1 MKKML
6 LIVIFFMQITILPIW
21 GADNVVIDRITQS
34 EAEQLD
40 IQIPEETPAG
50 FHQILI
56 EVSDDAGIVSEK
68 TLFFCKDLQGEIK
81 WDNTCPDLKQPASP
95 TGEEAPTEEPEALPI
110 ATLPPY
116 SPLDNPAE
124 TQSLQIAAFALL
136 SALGAGAASSANR
149 NSGSQSQN
157 MAGRSEELE
166 NSEEVNSEEGFEKSE
181 DSDDLG
187 SVSAGGLGRITRSL
201 GRGDRS
207 KTWRHPRT
215 EAVDNF
221 HSKSAI
227 KISSFSPLLGR
238 TILDNSYLRA
248 ITGSFAILLAPIA
261 ILLGVIAVLNVDG
274 EALPPAL
281 WIVIAIACL
290 AALDATSGLIAASI
304 FALGVL
310 LNDNIFSRDQ
320 FLSVCGI
327 FIIFFAPALIASAIR
342 PFRRLVKN
350 GDDRWERISDYLLT
364 GLLSFW
370 AIEKIVG
377 ALNGLSGFVLPISSQ
392 ATTVAAF
399 TAGAIIIR
407 VALEDLATYEYPVRL
422 NQVTVDLKDPSR
434 YQQFVSLELKAFIFV
449 MLAMPFVGFNIQ
461 LLLGTILFLVPSIAN
476 LTFVDQLPKFPGIYR
491 LLPRGVFRIVVMIF
505 VGSAFAQWVES
516 RFSNPADY
524 IAWSFV
530 ILTIP
535 GLILKFAG
543 DFASKPRND
552 WKVTVIG
559 RWIYRVIGV
568 AIFLIMIQVVR
579 GVDITTWI

>member
-40 IQIPEETPAG
+40 IQIPEDTPAG

-95 TGEEAPTEEPEALPI
+95 TGEEAPTEEPQALPI
-110 ATLPPY
+110 ATLLPY
-116 SPLDNPAE
+116 SPLDNPEE

-149 NSGSQSQN
+149 NSTSQSQN

-166 NSEEVNSEEGFEKSE
+166 NSEDINSEEGFEKSE

-207 KTWRHPRT
+207 KTWRHLRT

-261 ILLGVIAVLNVDG
+261 ILLGVIAVLNADG

-290 AALDATSGLIAASI
+290 AALDATSGLIAALI

-434 YQQFVSLELKAFIFV
+434 YQQIVSLELKTFIFV

-461 LLLGTILFLVPSIAN
+461 LLLGTLLFLVPSIAN
-476 LTFVDQLPKFPGIYR
+476 LTFVSHLPKLPGIYR
-491 LLPRGVFRIVVMIF
+491 VLPRGVFRIVVMIF

-543 DFASKPRND
+543 DFASKPRSD

>member
-1 MKKML
+1 M
-6 LIVIFFMQITILPIW
+6 
-21 GADNVVIDRITQS
+21 
-34 EAEQLD
+34 
-40 IQIPEETPAG
+40 
-50 FHQILI
+50 
-56 EVSDDAGIVSEK
+56 
-68 TLFFCKDLQGEIK
+68 
-81 WDNTCPDLKQPASP
+81 
-95 TGEEAPTEEPEALPI
+95 
-110 ATLPPY
+110 
-116 SPLDNPAE
+116 
-124 TQSLQIAAFALL
+124 
-136 SALGAGAASSANR
+136 
-149 NSGSQSQN
+149 
-157 MAGRSEELE
+157 
-166 NSEEVNSEEGFEKSE
+166 
-181 DSDDLG
+181 
-187 SVSAGGLGRITRSL
+187 

-215 EAVDNF
+215 EAVDKF
-221 HSKSAI
+221 HSKSAMN
-227 KISSFSPLLGR
+227 ISSFSPLLAR

-248 ITGSFAILLAPIA
+248 ITGSFATLLSPIA
-261 ILLGVIAVLNVDG
+261 ILLGVTAVLNVDG
-274 EALPPAL
+274 EALPPTL

-350 GDDRWERISDYLLT
+350 GDDRWERISDYFLT

-399 TAGAIIIR
+399 TAGAVIVR

-422 NQVTVDLKDPSR
+422 NIVTVDLKEPSK

-476 LTFVDQLPKFPGIYR
+476 LTFVNRLPKLPGIYR
-491 LLPRGVFRIVVMIF
+491 VIPKGVFRIVVMIF
-505 VGSAFAQWVES
+505 IGSAFAKWVES

-535 GLILKFAG
+535 GLILKFVG
-543 DFASKPRND
+543 DMAKKPRVD
-552 WKVTVIG
+552 WKTSDAG
-559 RWIYRVIGV
+559 RWLYRIAGV
-568 AIFLIMIQVVR
+568 AVFLIMIQVVR
-579 GVDITTWI
+579 GIDITTWI

>member
-1 MKKML
+1 MKKL
-6 LIVIFFMQITILPIW
+6 FLIVIFLMQITILPIW
-21 GADNVVIDRITQS
+21 GADNVVIDRATQS

-40 IQIPEETPAG
+40 IQIPDETPAG

-68 TLFFCKDLQGEIK
+68 TLFFCKNLQGDVK
-81 WDNTCPDLKQPASP
+81 WDNICPDLKQPASP
-95 TGEEAPTEEPEALPI
+95 SAEPVPAEVSDTLAI
-110 ATLPPY
+110 ASLPPY
-116 SPLDNPAE
+116 IPSDNPKE

-136 SALGAGAASSANR
+136 SALGAGAASSTYR
-149 NSGSQSQN
+149 NSNNQN
-157 MAGRSEELE
+157 QNLSGRREELE
-166 NSEEVNSEEGFEKSE
+166 SSENLNDEEGFEKSE

-187 SVSAGGLGRITRSL
+187 SVSAGGLGRIVRSM

-207 KTWRHPRT
+207 KTWRHPST
-215 EAVDNF
+215 DAVDNL
-221 HSKSAI
+221 HSAAAI

-248 ITGSFAILLAPIA
+248 IIGSFATLLAPIA
-261 ILLGVIAVLNVDG
+261 FLLGIVAVLNIDG

-281 WIVIAIACL
+281 WIVIAIACV
-290 AALDATSGLIAASI
+290 AAFDASSGLIAAAI
-304 FALGVL
+304 FAFGIL
-310 LNDNIFSRDQ
+310 LNNNIFSRDQ

-327 FIIFFAPALIASAIR
+327 FVIFFAPALIASAIR
-342 PFRRLVKN
+342 PFRRLVKD

-422 NQVTVDLKDPSR
+422 NQVTVDLKEPSK
-434 YQQFVSLELKAFIFV
+434 YQQFISLQCKAFIFA
-449 MLAMPFVGFNIQ
+449 MLAIPFVGFNIQ

-476 LTFVDQLPKFPGIYR
+476 LTFASRLPKFAGIYR
-491 LLPRGVFRIVVMIF
+491 VLPKGVLRIVVMIF
-505 VGSAFAQWVES
+505 VGSAFAKWVEG

-543 DFASKPRND
+543 DFASKPTVD
-552 WKVTVIG
+552 WKATGTG
-559 RWIYRVIGV
+559 RWVYRFVGV
-568 AIFLIMIQVVR
+568 AVFLIMVQVVR

>member
-40 IQIPEETPAG
+40 IQIPEDTPAG

-95 TGEEAPTEEPEALPI
+95 TGEEAPTEEPQALPI
-110 ATLPPY
+110 ATLLPY
-116 SPLDNPAE
+116 SPLDNPEE

-149 NSGSQSQN
+149 NSTSQSQN

-166 NSEEVNSEEGFEKSE
+166 NSEDINSEEGFEKSE

-261 ILLGVIAVLNVDG
+261 ILLGVIAVLNADG

-290 AALDATSGLIAASI
+290 AALDATSGLIAALI

-434 YQQFVSLELKAFIFV
+434 YQQIVSLELKTFIFV

-461 LLLGTILFLVPSIAN
+461 LLLGTLLFLVPSIAN
-476 LTFVDQLPKFPGIYR
+476 LTFVSHLPKLPGIYR
-491 LLPRGVFRIVVMIF
+491 VLPRGVFRIVVMIF
-505 VGSAFAQWVES
+505 VGSAFAQWAES

-543 DFASKPRND
+543 DFASKPRSD

-568 AIFLIMIQVVR
+568 AIFLIMIQVVQ

>member
-81 WDNTCPDLKQPASP
+81 WDNTCPDLKQPSSP

>member
-1 MKKML
+1 MKKIL
-6 LIVIFFMQITILPIW
+6 LIAIFLIQITILPSW
-21 GADNVVIDRITQS
+21 AADNVVIDRATQN

-40 IQIPEETPAG
+40 IEIPEETPAG
-50 FHQILI
+50 FHQVVI

-68 TLFFCKDLQGEIK
+68 TLYFCKNLQGEVK
-81 WDNTCPDLKQPASP
+81 WDNDCPDLKQPETPSAEPAPEEVVAEPASISLPSYKP
-95 TGEEAPTEEPEALPI
+95 TDDPK
-110 ATLPPY
+110 
-116 SPLDNPAE
+116 S

-136 SALGAGAASSANR
+136 SALGAGAASSTNR
-149 NSGSQSQN
+149 NLQSQSPNQS
-157 MAGRSEELE
+157 ARRD
-166 NSEEVNSEEGFEKSE
+166 NSDNSDNSDNEGEYEKSN

-187 SVSAGGLGRITRSL
+187 SVSAGGLGRITRSM

-215 EAVDNF
+215 EAVDKF
-221 HSKSAI
+221 HSTSALD
-227 KISSFSPLLGR
+227 ISSFSPLLAR

-248 ITGSFAILLAPIA
+248 IIGSFATLLTPIA
-261 ILLGVIAVLNVDG
+261 ILLGVLAVLNVDG
-274 EALPPAL
+274 EALPPTL

-350 GDDRWERISDYLLT
+350 GDDRWERISDYFLT

-399 TAGAIIIR
+399 TAGAVIVR

-422 NQVTVDLKDPSR
+422 NIVTVDLKEPSK

-476 LTFVDQLPKFPGIYR
+476 LTFVNRLPKLPGIYR
-491 LLPRGVFRIVVMIF
+491 VIPKGVFRIVVMIF

-543 DFASKPRND
+543 DFASKPRKD
-552 WKVTVIG
+552 WKDTEAG
-559 RWIYRVIGV
+559 RWIYRVVGV
-568 AIFLIMIQVVR
+568 VVFLIMIQVVR

>member
-6 LIVIFFMQITILPIW
+6 LIVIFVMQITILPTW
-21 GADNVVIDRITQS
+21 GADNVVIDRVTQS

-40 IQIPEETPAG
+40 IQIPDETPAG
-50 FHQILI
+50 FHQVVI
-56 EVSDDAGIVSEK
+56 EVSDDAGIVSQK

-81 WDNTCPDLKQPASP
+81 WDNECPDLKQPASP
-95 TGEEAPTEEPEALPI
+95 SADPAPVEVSDVQLSAS
-110 ATLPPY
+110 LPPF
-116 SPLDNPAE
+116 SPLDNPQE

-149 NSGSQSQN
+149 NANNQSQS
-157 MAGRSEELE
+157 MGGRREDLE
-166 NSEEVNSEEGFEKSE
+166 GSDNLNDEQEYEKSE

-187 SVSAGGLGRITRSL
+187 SVSAGGLGRITRSM

-215 EAVDNF
+215 KAVDKF
-221 HSKSAI
+221 HSSSAM
-227 KISSFSPLLGR
+227 KISSFSPLLAR

-248 ITGSFAILLAPIA
+248 ITGSFATLLTPIA
-261 ILLGVIAVLNVDG
+261 ILLGVMSVLNVDG
-274 EALPPAL
+274 EALPPTL

-304 FALGVL
+304 FAFGVL
-310 LNDNIFSRDQ
+310 LNNNIFSRDQ

-342 PFRRLVKN
+342 PFRRLVEN

-399 TAGAIIIR
+399 TAGAIIVR
-407 VALEDLATYEYPVRL
+407 VALEDLATYEYPGRL
-422 NQVTVDLKDPSR
+422 NQVMVDLKEPSK

-476 LTFVDQLPKFPGIYR
+476 LTFVNRLPKLPGIYR
-491 LLPRGVFRIVVMIF
+491 VIPKGVFRIVVMIF

-543 DFASKPRND
+543 DFASKPRKD
-552 WKVTVIG
+552 WKVTAAG
-559 RWIYRVIGV
+559 RLIYRVVGV

>member
-6 LIVIFFMQITILPIW
+6 LIVIFVMQITILPTW
-21 GADNVVIDRITQS
+21 GADNVVIDRVTQS

-40 IQIPEETPAG
+40 IQIPDETPAG
-50 FHQILI
+50 FHQVVI
-56 EVSDDAGIVSEK
+56 EVSDDAGIVSQK

-81 WDNTCPDLKQPASP
+81 WDNECPDLKQPASP
-95 TGEEAPTEEPEALPI
+95 SADPAPVEVSDVQLSAS
-110 ATLPPY
+110 LPPF
-116 SPLDNPAE
+116 SPLDNPQE

-149 NSGSQSQN
+149 NANNQSQS
-157 MAGRSEELE
+157 MGGRREDLE
-166 NSEEVNSEEGFEKSE
+166 GSDNLNDEQEYEKSE

-187 SVSAGGLGRITRSL
+187 SVSAGGLGRITRSM

-215 EAVDNF
+215 KAVDKF
-221 HSKSAI
+221 HSSSAM
-227 KISSFSPLLGR
+227 KISSFSPLLAR

-248 ITGSFAILLAPIA
+248 ITGSFATLLTPIA
-261 ILLGVIAVLNVDG
+261 ILLGVMSVLNVDG
-274 EALPPAL
+274 EALPPTL

-304 FALGVL
+304 FAFGVL
-310 LNDNIFSRDQ
+310 LNNNIFSRDQ

-342 PFRRLVKN
+342 PFRRLVEN

-377 ALNGLSGFVLPISSQ
+377 ALNGLSGFGLPISSQ

-399 TAGAIIIR
+399 TAGAIIVR

-422 NQVTVDLKDPSR
+422 NQVMVDLKEPSK

-476 LTFVDQLPKFPGIYR
+476 LTFVNRLPKLPGIYR
-491 LLPRGVFRIVVMIF
+491 VIPKGVFRIVVMIF

-543 DFASKPRND
+543 DFASKPRKD
-552 WKVTVIG
+552 WKVTAAG
-559 RWIYRVIGV
+559 RLIYRVVGV

>member
-1 MKKML
+1 ML
-6 LIVIFFMQITILPIW
+6 LIVIFVMQITILPTW
-21 GADNVVIDRITQS
+21 GADNVVIDRVTQS

-40 IQIPEETPAG
+40 IQIPDETPAG
-50 FHQILI
+50 FHQVVI
-56 EVSDDAGIVSEK
+56 EVSDDAGIVSQK

-81 WDNTCPDLKQPASP
+81 WDNECPDLKQPASP
-95 TGEEAPTEEPEALPI
+95 SAEPAPVEVSDVLLSAS
-110 ATLPPY
+110 LPPF
-116 SPLDNPAE
+116 SPLDNPQD

-149 NSGSQSQN
+149 NANNQSQS
-157 MAGRSEELE
+157 MGGRREDLE
-166 NSEEVNSEEGFEKSE
+166 GSDNLNDEQEYEKSE

-187 SVSAGGLGRITRSL
+187 SVSAGGLGRITRSM

-207 KTWRHPRT
+207 KSWRHPRT
-215 EAVDNF
+215 KAVDKF
-221 HSKSAI
+221 HSSSAM
-227 KISSFSPLLGR
+227 KISSFSPLLAR

-248 ITGSFAILLAPIA
+248 ITGSFATLLTPIA
-261 ILLGVIAVLNVDG
+261 ILLGVMSVLNVDG
-274 EALPPAL
+274 EALPPTL

-304 FALGVL
+304 FAFGVL

-399 TAGAIIIR
+399 TAGAIIVR

-422 NQVTVDLKDPSR
+422 NQVMVDLKEPSK

-449 MLAMPFVGFNIQ
+449 MLAMPFVGFNVQ
-461 LLLGTILFLVPSIAN
+461 LLLGTILFLVPSVAN
-476 LTFVDQLPKFPGIYR
+476 LTFANQLPKFSGIYR
-491 LLPRGVFRIVVMIF
+491 VIPKGVFRIVVMIF

-543 DFASKPRND
+543 DFASKPRKD
-552 WKVTVIG
+552 WKVTAAG
-559 RWIYRVIGV
+559 RLIYRVVGV

>member
-1 MKKML
+1 ML

-34 EAEQLD
+34 ESEQLD

-95 TGEEAPTEEPEALPI
+95 AGEEVPTEEPEILQI
-110 ATLPPY
+110 ATLPPF
-116 SPLDNPAE
+116 SPLDNPEE

-136 SALGAGAASSANR
+136 SALGAGVASSANR
-149 NSGSQSQN
+149 NSSSQSQN
-157 MAGRSEELE
+157 MVGRPEELE
-166 NSEEVNSEEGFEKSE
+166 NSEDVKSEEGFEKSE
-181 DSDDLG
+181 ESDDLG

-207 KTWRHPRT
+207 KTWRHPST

-248 ITGSFAILLAPIA
+248 ITGSFATLLAPIA

-290 AALDATSGLIAASI
+290 AALDATAGLIAASI

-399 TAGAIIIR
+399 TAGAIIVR

-461 LLLGTILFLVPSIAN
+461 LLLGTILFLVPSVAN

-552 WKVTVIG
+552 WKVTTVG
-559 RWIYRVIGV
+559 RWIYRVVGV
-568 AIFLIMIQVVR
+568 VIFLIMIQVVR

>member
-6 LIVIFFMQITILPIW
+6 LIVIFLMQVSILPIW

-40 IQIPEETPAG
+40 IQIPDETPAG
-50 FHQILI
+50 FHQVVI
-56 EVSDDAGIVSEK
+56 EVSDDTGIVSQK

-81 WDNTCPDLKQPASP
+81 WDNECPDLKQPTSP
-95 TGEEAPTEEPEALPI
+95 TEEIAPTEAVD
-110 ATLPPY
+110 TLPTAVLPPF
-116 SPLDNPAE
+116 SPLDNPKD

-136 SALGAGAASSANR
+136 SALGVGAASSANR
-149 NSGSQSQN
+149 NSSSQSQN
-157 MAGRSEELE
+157 MVDRQEDLE
-166 NSEEVNSEEGFEKSE
+166 NSEDLNNEEGFEKSE

-187 SVSAGGLGRITRSL
+187 SVSAGGLGRITRSM

-215 EAVDNF
+215 EAVDKF
-221 HSKSAI
+221 HSKSAMN
-227 KISSFSPLLGR
+227 ISSFSPLLAR

-248 ITGSFAILLAPIA
+248 ITGSFATLLSPIA
-261 ILLGVIAVLNVDG
+261 ILLGVTAVLNVDG
-274 EALPPAL
+274 EALPPTL

-350 GDDRWERISDYLLT
+350 GDDRWERISDYFLT

-399 TAGAIIIR
+399 TAGAVIVR

-422 NQVTVDLKDPSR
+422 NIVTVDLKEPSK

-476 LTFVDQLPKFPGIYR
+476 LTFVNRLPKLPGIYR
-491 LLPRGVFRIVVMIF
+491 VIPKGVFRIVVMIF
-505 VGSAFAQWVES
+505 IGSAFAKWVES

-535 GLILKFAG
+535 GLILKFVG
-543 DFASKPRND
+543 DMAKKPRVD
-552 WKVTVIG
+552 WKTSDAG
-559 RWIYRVIGV
+559 RWLYRIAGV
-568 AIFLIMIQVVR
+568 AVFLIMIQVVR
-579 GVDITTWI
+579 GIDITTWI